1 MGGDACACA
10 ARRVNPIALRSA
22 RVRDLEAILTIEHR
36 VFSDPW
42 SPESF
47 APEFDDPYSWF
58 CVAEIDGVLVGYVI
72 ARIVARQ
79 GEIAN
84 IAVDPVHQGTGLGGT
99 LLDAA
104 MDAAAA
110 AECEAVWLEVRVS
123 NEPARRLYGSRG
135 FEPIGR
141 RRAYYRTPVE
151 DALVLRR
158 SNPSVSA
165 GVAEIR

>member
-1 MGGDACACA
+1 MLIRA
-10 ARRVNPIALRSA
+10 AIESDLDTILR
-22 RVRDLEAILTIEHR
+22 IER
-36 VFSDPW
+36 TVFSDPW

-47 APEFDDPYSWF
+47 APEFADPYTWF
-58 CVAEIDGVLVGYVI
+58 RVLELDGRVVGYVV
-72 ARIVARQ
+72 ARIVAQQ

-84 IAVDPVHQGTGLGGT
+84 IAVDPDHRGTGLGGH

-104 MDAAAA
+104 ILASEAAL
-110 AECEAVWLEVRVS
+110 CEAVWLEVRVS

-141 RRAYYRTPVE
+141 RRGYYRAPVE

-158 SNPSVSA
+158 PA
-165 GVAEIR
+165 PGMPAQA

>member
-1 MGGDACACA
+1 
-10 ARRVNPIALRSA
+10 VTEPVLRKASP
-22 RVRDLEAILTIEHR
+22 RDLDAILRIEGL

-47 APEFDDPYSWF
+47 HPEFEDPYSWF
-58 CVAEIDGVLVGYVI
+58 RVVEVDGAVAGYVI

-84 IAVDPVHQGTGLGGT
+84 IAVDPARQGTGLGGR

-104 MDAAAA
+104 VSAAVAE
-110 AECEAVWLEVRVS
+110 ECEAVWLEVRVS
-123 NEPARRLYGSRG
+123 NEPAKRLYTSRG

-141 RRAYYRTPVE
+141 RRGYYRAPVE

-158 SNPSVSA
+158 NGASGNASA
-165 GVAEIR
+165 EMR